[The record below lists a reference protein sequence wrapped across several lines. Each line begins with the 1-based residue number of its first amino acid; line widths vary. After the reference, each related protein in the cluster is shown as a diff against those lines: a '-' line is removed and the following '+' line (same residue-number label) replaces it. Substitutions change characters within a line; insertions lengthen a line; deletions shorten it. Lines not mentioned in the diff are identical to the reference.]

1 MNHLENPLLNNN
13 NFDAINNMNLNNFYE
28 SNDYQLELNDFQN
41 NQGNNE
47 F

>member
-1 MNHLENPLLNNN
+1 MNQLDNQLLNKDNM
-13 NFDAINNMNLNNFYE
+13 NNMNLNNFPD
-28 SNDYQLELNDFQN
+28 NDYQLELNDFQN